1 VLMKL
6 QTTSRVIAAV
16 VVEEVVDMGEVGI

>member
-1 VLMKL
+1 MIL
-6 QTTSRVIAAV
+6 QMTSRVIAVV